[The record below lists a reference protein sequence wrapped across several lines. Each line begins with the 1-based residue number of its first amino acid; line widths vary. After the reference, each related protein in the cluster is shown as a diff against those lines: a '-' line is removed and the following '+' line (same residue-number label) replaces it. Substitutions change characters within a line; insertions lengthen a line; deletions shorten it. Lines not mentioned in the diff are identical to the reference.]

1 MSEGGAFHLR
11 NVILFLGVII
21 TTVGLIYFATAFSD
35 LISDWGRVASLV
47 LLTVI
52 YVSLG
57 LHFAQ
62 NVDDDALID
71 RPGWKWVRVAT
82 ALYILG
88 LVAAFSAV
96 ISFLVIDELSR
107 ITKVIVTI
115 LFGLFLIVYAA
126 SRFQGKRKDERAQ

>member
-35 LISDWGRVASLV
+35 LISDWGRVASLI

-62 NVDDDALID
+62 NVDDALID

-96 ISFLVIDELSR
+96 ISFLVIDDLSR
-107 ITKVIVTI
+107 IVKVFVTI

-126 SRFQGKRKDERAQ
+126 SRFQNKPKA